1 MEQIG
6 MINNKSITGIPVVQ
20 NGQEFIIG
28 KIKICDLIRVTKYT
42 ERVIVGYD
50 EDEKPIYNNQV
61 QRKVEQSRVNKIA
74 DFLINDKEATF
85 PTNIVLGIPMNAI
98 EEQTLHRGEL
108 IEITLTDDV
117 FEQVAS
123 LKNNADIYITI
134 IDGQHRVKG
143 IEVAIERLNTE
154 INVLERQGDTIELSK
169 KKEHYITFLT

>member
-1 MEQIG
+1 
-6 MINNKSITGIPVVQ
+6 
-20 NGQEFIIG
+20 
-28 KIKICDLIRVTKYT
+28 
-42 ERVIVGYD
+42 
-50 EDEKPIYNNQV
+50 
-61 QRKVEQSRVNKIA
+61 
-74 DFLINDKEATF
+74 
-85 PTNIVLGIPMNAI
+85 MNAI